1 MLMNFKNC
9 AEDEECAVPDEVRDA
24 MLFFHNALLAHCGK
38 SSSRVSSL
46 LKQSFWINTEGG
58 SFK

>member
-46 LKQSFWINTEGG
+46 LKQSF
-58 SFK
+58 